1 MKIVSPLLTLAALI
15 VAAHAPAQA
24 QAVAT
29 EKQLPLALA
38 LEAAQATLDQ
48 CRKDGFRVS
57 VTVLNNAGQPK
68 VLLREDGTGPH
79 TADTSRRK
87 AYTALTF
94 RAPTTALAKRIADTP
109 ALANLNNV
117 TDVLVLGGGLPIKSG
132 NDTIGA
138 IGVSGAPAGEKD
150 EACAQAGI
158 DRIAD
163 RIK

>member
-1 MKIVSPLLTLAALI
+1 MNPLRLAPAVPALLQSMP
-15 VAAHAPAQA
+15 AHAQST
-24 QAVAT
+24 VAT

-38 LEAAQATLDQ
+38 LEAAQGTLDQ

-57 VTVLNNAGQPK
+57 VTVLNNAGQPI
-68 VLLREDGTGPH
+68 VLLRDGGTGPH

-94 RAPTTALAKRIADTP
+94 RAPTTALSKRLAETP

-117 TDVLVLGGGLPIKSG
+117 TDVLVLGGGVPIKSG

-138 IGVSGAPAGEKD
+138 IGVSRTPAGGQD
-150 EACAQAGI
+150 EAYRQASI

-163 RIK
+163 RLK

>member
-1 MKIVSPLLTLAALI
+1 MNALRSALAVTALLA
-15 VAAHAPAQA
+15 VVPAHAQST
-24 QAVAT
+24 VVT

-38 LEAAQATLDQ
+38 LEAAQGTLDQ

-57 VTVLNNAGQPK
+57 VTVLNNAGQPI
-68 VLLREDGTGPH
+68 VLLRDGGTGPH

-94 RAPTTALAKRIADTP
+94 RAPTTALTKRLAETP
-109 ALANLNNV
+109 TLANLNNV
-117 TDVLVLGGGLPIKSG
+117 TDVLVLGGGVPIKSG
-132 NDTIGA
+132 NDIIGA

-150 EACAQAGI
+150 EACGQAGI

-163 RIK
+163 RLK